1 MPVLTFSVPETPRG
15 KDGAGRLG
23 LRGRDAPFDNH
34 TGESFGRE
42 SFAMARTVE
51 TDLTRLLGI
60 QNPIMIAGMGG
71 TTMAELAAAGGNAGG
86 IGTLG
91 AIPLINDPEGMRKEI
106 QKTKALMPEGTPF
119 GVDLLLPSAEEGARK
134 TNKAVGNDT
143 MDALVD
149 VFIEEE

>member
-1 MPVLTFSVPETPRG
+1 
-15 KDGAGRLG
+15 
-23 LRGRDAPFDNH
+23 
-34 TGESFGRE
+34 
-42 SFAMARTVE
+42 MARTVE

-91 AIPLINDPEGMRKEI
+91 AIPLIDDPEGMRKEI
-106 QKTKALMPEGTPF
+106 QKTKALMPEGTAF

>member
-1 MPVLTFSVPETPRG
+1 MQ
-15 KDGAGRLG
+15 
-23 LRGRDAPFDNH
+23 LRILMNINVVRA
-34 TGESFGRE
+34 TG
-42 SFAMARTVE
+42 
-51 TDLTRLLGI
+51 
-60 QNPIMIAGMGG
+60 
-71 TTMAELAAAGGNAGG
+71 
-86 IGTLG
+86 
-91 AIPLINDPEGMRKEI
+91 INEPEGMRKEI